1 MRANQHLPELLGKG
15 FDLRLVD
22 DVRSTGEALA
32 HKEIVEI
39 ELRSSEFLASTMSH
53 LRSFTSRATLEY
65 RLRTP

>member
-39 ELRSSEFLASTMSH
+39 EPPLVRVFGFDHVTP
-53 LRSFTSRATLEY
+53 TLLHVT
-65 RLRTP
+65 RIA